1 MKLKI
6 GGFEWVVEEN
16 EEVAGTNDIFGLNY
30 PKEQKIY
37 LKPGLTKQLKEE
49 TLIHEVLHAIFW
61 QTGLDAEF
69 DDNQEEKI
77 VSTLAHGLYQ
87 VFKDNKIWDEK

>member
-6 GGFEWVVEEN
+6 GGFEWTVEES

-30 PKEQKIY
+30 PREQKIY
-37 LKPGLTKQLKEE
+37 LKPGMTKQLKEE
-49 TLIHEVLHAIFW
+49 TLIHEVIHAIFW

-69 DDNQEEKI
+69 GNDQEEKI
-77 VSTLAHGLYQ
+77 TSALAHGLYQ
-87 VFKDNKIWDEK
+87 VFKDNGNFYEK